1 MKENTKRI
9 LIGISTII
17 LIIIMVIYVD
27 FREIQEN
34 LIKISIYGI
43 ILFILIY
50 TLSFIFRTFRL
61 RLIFRGLNLKT
72 AYLSLYASF
81 GIGWGINEI
90 TPGKVGDLARI
101 EYIHQKENISISK
114 SICGVTIERF
124 IDLIIIFLF
133 TCLTLFFLYFF
144 NVKGTTDLNLH
155 FYVGIGAFLLIGS
168 VIVLTILF
176 FKTDL
181 ILNLIGKISMRLR
194 NRLKSFL
201 YRFLEGMNDFRKD
214 KKRVFGATI
223 LSIPIWFFDTF
234 TLVLLFYLVGYE
246 IDIFIIILA
255 QIIIFFT
262 KIFPITPGGWV
273 ISENIGAL
281 LIFLF
286 YPSIPYGS
294 ILSIFILDHAIRTV
308 YVLTYGISSTLVMN
322 YKIKELDFNQLNNN
336 EKNSELV

>member
-1 MKENTKRI
+1 MKIITKRI

-17 LIIIMVIYVD
+17 LIIIMLLFVD

-34 LIKISIYGI
+34 LIKISFFGI

-50 TLSFIFRTFRL
+50 TLSFIIRTIRL
-61 RLIFRGLNLKT
+61 KLIFKGLDIQTSYFALFG
-72 AYLSLYASF
+72 SF
-81 GIGWGINEI
+81 GIGWGINEL
-90 TPGKVGDLARI
+90 TPGKIGDLARI
-101 EYIHQKENISISK
+101 EYIHQKENINISK

-133 TCLTLFFLYFF
+133 SCLTLFFLYFF
-144 NVKGTTDLNLH
+144 DVKGTTDLNLH
-155 FYVGIGAFLLIGS
+155 FYIGIGAFLLFGS
-168 VIVLTILF
+168 VIVLILLF

-181 ILNLIGKISMRLR
+181 ILNLIGKISTRLR
-194 NRLKSFL
+194 NRLESFL
-201 YRFLEGMNDFRKD
+201 NRFLEGMNDFRKD
-214 KKRVFGATI
+214 KKKIFGATI
-223 LSIPIWFFDTF
+223 LSIPLWFFDTF

-308 YVLTYGISSTLVMN
+308 YVLTYGISSALAMN
-322 YKIKELDFNQLNNN
+322 YKIKDLDFNHLNNN
-336 EKNSELV
+336 EKN